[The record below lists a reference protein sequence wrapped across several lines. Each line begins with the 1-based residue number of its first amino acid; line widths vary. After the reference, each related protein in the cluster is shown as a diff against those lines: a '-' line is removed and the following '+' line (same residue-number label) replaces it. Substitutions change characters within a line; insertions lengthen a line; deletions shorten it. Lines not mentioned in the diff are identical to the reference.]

1 MSEILSSQ
9 IGLGISFVVSLL
21 PFSFRHHLLYFGFPN
36 WCPESVDLIFNS
48 DVFCL
53 FPTGYVTLPTAAPC
67 RGCLIPS
74 EFYGTVI
81 LSSYFFIM
89 ASWPSFL
96 HLARKKASM
105 RPQNYHSTLP
115 GSQHS
120 AASLLF
126 CGSITTWAWQNLTA
140 PCAIQS
146 EFYLSFRRHHYRCQP
161 QVYWC
166 LFYDIRLQC

>member
-1 MSEILSSQ
+1 MTSNTPWAESTSHCEVQYHPIAINRDIAMVSHVWNPQSSQ
-9 IGLGISFVVSLL
+9 IALGISFVVSLL

-115 GSQHS
+115 GSRHS
-120 AASLLF
+120 AASFTL
-126 CGSITTWAWQNLTA
+126 CVVASRPEHGRI
-140 PCAIQS
+140 
-146 EFYLSFRRHHYRCQP
+146 
-161 QVYWC
+161 
-166 LFYDIRLQC
+166 